1 MKSESLC
8 KKVSVSLPAG
18 VHKWLI
24 EESEKES
31 QSRGSRVT
39 VSALIQETVNDL
51 KNRKSEE
58 SAQKK
63 PSKASKDSPAVG
75 AKMAMLSENLDI
87 GFSEATTQNS
97 RRAS

>member
-58 SAQKK
+58 SAQKTSSK
-63 PSKASKDSPAVG
+63 PSKNSPSVG
-75 AKMAMLSENLDI
+75 AKMATLSESL
-87 GFSEATTQNS
+87 GSGPSTATKKTS
-97 RRAS
+97 RRAG